1 MRRHLQQGRGKLVGF
16 ALLSAFATAVYLLT
30 MDRSVSWWDCGEFI
44 ATGYLLQVGHPPG
57 APVYQL
63 LSHLFMLLS
72 FGDPMLVAPMSNAL
86 SALAGGLTVG
96 ILYLTIHELTTSHF
110 SLPTSHFSLPTHLP
124 AVVGA
129 LCYLFCDTAW
139 FSAVESEV
147 YSLAMLFCA
156 ADLWIALRYRRKP
169 NDRLL
174 LLLALLLGLGV
185 GVHLMTLLVAPA
197 LTLIVLPTLV
207 RRSRWGWVLPAAALF
222 FALGLTPYLIVPI
235 RAAANPPINEGNP
248 STAESFM
255 RYMKRDQYAK
265 APLYPRMWRE
275 RDAANW
281 RDWNYGLDGVAGNAV
296 YYVNYQL
303 GYMYGRYL
311 MYNFIGRENLAYN
324 PAKSNFSLLNF
335 HFSLFILPFLL
346 GLWGLLR
353 HRRRSRCDFWV
364 VMLLFLFGGA
374 VLNLYLNHPC
384 YEPRERDYAYVLSFY
399 AFAIWIGVGADNL
412 LARSEKRKAR
422 KYLVTTLI
430 LLAPLTMA
438 VGNWRD
444 HDRHNSHSVHDIALN
459 HLQSC
464 DHGALLVTLGDNDTF
479 PIWYLQHV
487 ERRRTDIEVCNINL
501 NGYRATM
508 ALVDSSF
515 SQRPVY
521 FSQYF
526 VDRFGRFY
534 EGRLRCEG
542 FCWRLLHAGEDS
554 ADAAPLLRHINDSI
568 EWHIAEGEYLD
579 NVSKR
584 FLSTWDRNLT
594 LMGVAPETDR

>member
-1 MRRHLQQGRGKLVGF
+1 MRGHLQQGRGKLVGF
-16 ALLSAFATAVYLLT
+16 ALLSAAATAVYLLT
-30 MDRSVSWWDCGEFI
+30 MARSASWWDCGEFI

-72 FGDPMLVAPMSNAL
+72 FGNPMLVAPLSNAL
-86 SALAGGLTVG
+86 SAFAGGLTVG
-96 ILYLTIHELTTSHF
+96 LLFLTLC
-110 SLPTSHFSLPTHLP
+110 SLGCRRLS

-156 ADLWIALRYRRKP
+156 LDTWIALCYRRKH
-169 NDRLL
+169 NVRLL

-185 GVHLMTLLVAPA
+185 GVHLMTLLVVPA
-197 LTLIVLPTLV
+197 LMLIVLPTLV
-207 RRSRWGWVLPAAALF
+207 RRRRWGWILPAAALF

-235 RAAANPPINEGNP
+235 RAAANPSINEGNP
-248 STAESFM
+248 STPEAFM

-281 RDWNYGLDGVAGNAV
+281 CDWTYGLDGLAGNAV

-311 MYNFIGRENLAYN
+311 MYNFIGRENLKN
-324 PAKSNFSLLNF
+324 HRIVVFV
-335 HFSLFILPFLL
+335 LPFLL

-353 HRRRSRCDFWV
+353 HRRRSRCDFWI

-399 AFAIWIGVGADNL
+399 AFAIWIGIGADCLNL
-412 LARSEKRKAR
+412 RRWQWL
-422 KYLVTTLI
+422 L
-430 LLAPLTMA
+430 LLAPLTLA
-438 VGNWRD
+438 VGNWGD
-444 HDRHNSHSVHDIALN
+444 HDRHKSHSVHDIALN

-479 PIWYLQHV
+479 PLWYLQQV
-487 ERRRTDIEVCNINL
+487 EHRRTDVKVCNINL
-501 NGYRATM
+501 NGHLATFS
-508 ALVDSSF
+508 LIDSSLE
-515 SQRPVY
+515 QRPVY

-542 FCWRLLHAGEDS
+542 FCWRLLFAGEDP

-584 FLSTWDRNLT
+584 FLSTWESNLQ
-594 LMGVAPETDR
+594 LMGVAPETDK